1 MTNTEL
7 SMAVG
12 KNMTALKLW
21 WFLQCQSIHSIV
33 KFQGGIIWCS
43 SKVFQLN
50 SNNKVLWNLINL
62 NIWGTELSDTLFH
75 DTNGFSLHLS
85 MIDTSCNMLT
95 LCPPPQISMTSTSL
109 HIQVMKS
116 IISTYPL
123 SATVPLQ
130 EQPNNFRNGQI
141 TSETAK

>member
-95 LCPPPQISMTSTSL
+95 LCPPPKSPWPL
-109 HIQVMKS
+109 HPYIFKLWNQLLVH
-116 IISTYPL
+116 ILY
-123 SATVPLQ
+123 LQ
-130 EQPNNFRNGQI
+130 QFHFRNSQI
-141 TSETAK
+141 TSGTAK